1 MFINKYCR
9 ILVVILFAASGLK
22 AQELPAADSVVQ
34 PRPFIISYSL
44 DIQSHKT
51 DGVAESYNGAMKTLF
66 IGEAQVRSRMVSLMR
81 VQSIFYKENAGAPQV
96 TIVKESGDKKYYSF
110 DYKIEVKN
118 TGSTKLAFTNNIV
131 QAYIIDGVQS
141 YAAAGKKVDDFELEP
156 GSTFVISY
164 VANAAQLQP
173 DGLDLDGMTLQI
185 NLYQNNDS
193 DDLIARLEY
202 LISIDK

>member
-1 MFINKYCR
+1 
-9 ILVVILFAASGLK
+9 
-22 AQELPAADSVVQ
+22 
-34 PRPFIISYSL
+34 
-44 DIQSHKT
+44 
-51 DGVAESYNGAMKTLF
+51 MKTL
-66 IGEAQVRSRMVSLMR
+66 A
-81 VQSIFYKENAGAPQV
+81 SIFLVSVCALALSSCKEDNNDPQPSKEDISLEPV
-96 TIVKESGDKKYYSF
+96 VNDVNDNPIEVKLTFESITIEESGDKKYYSF